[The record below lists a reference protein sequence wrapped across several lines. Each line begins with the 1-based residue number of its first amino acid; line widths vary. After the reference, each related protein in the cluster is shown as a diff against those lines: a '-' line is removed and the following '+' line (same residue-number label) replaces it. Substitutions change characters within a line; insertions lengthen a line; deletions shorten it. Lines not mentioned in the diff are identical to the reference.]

1 MTDGIVLV
9 GMPGSGKTT
18 VGRLVAERLGRSF
31 VDTDELVQQ
40 RTGRTPA
47 EFIEERG
54 EAAFRALE
62 QEAVTE
68 ACAVD
73 GAVIAS
79 GGGAVLDPL
88 NRWAFMKHGFRVRL
102 DAPVDVL
109 AARLWAT
116 PMSRPLL
123 GDRLN
128 EGLART
134 AAERESLYRAVDVT
148 VSSYAALGD
157 VVKEVGAGRTTSGW
171 RPLFEQGQLFI
182 GSGIEAKWLGA
193 LIETSI
199 GGRPATLADAR
210 ALDTNPSLVD
220 ALPTDRLC
228 SMQGGEDAKSMS
240 RLEKILEWL
249 TSVGAERSDP
259 LVVAGGGTVGDVGG
273 LAAALHHRGMPLVHV
288 PTTWLAQ
295 ADSSIGGKVAIDLP
309 GAKNAVGA
317 FWPPALIATDVDL
330 LRTLP
335 IDRRRDGLAE
345 CLKAGLID
353 DPQLWELVEQRGKA
367 ALHRDDPAAAYA
379 ITERAI
385 RVKLAIVD
393 RDPTEQGERRLLNL
407 GHTLGHALEAE
418 SDYTLAHGAAVALG
432 LRSVAAIAD
441 GRGAD
446 QALAERIDAVL
457 SDLGFDLH
465 RSFDRRAVL
474 AALGHDK
481 KRAAGRQRWI
491 LPMDVGH
498 VVEVDDVTDAEL
510 DLALSAIAA

>member
-1 MTDGIVLV
+1 VADGIVLV
-9 GMPGSGKTT
+9 GLPGSGKTT
-18 VGRLVAERLGRSF
+18 VGRLVAERLGRPF
-31 VDTDELVQQ
+31 VDTDELVE
-40 RTGRTPA
+40 RATGRTPA
-47 EFIEERG
+47 QLIEEQG
-54 EAAFRALE
+54 EPAFRALE
-62 QEAVTE
+62 RAAVTE
-68 ACAVD
+68 ACAID
-73 GAVIAS
+73 GAIIAS
-79 GGGAVLDPL
+79 GGGAILDPL
-88 NRWAFMKHGFRVRL
+88 NRWAFKEHGLRVRL

-116 PMSRPLL
+116 PVSRPLL

-134 AAERESLYRAVDVT
+134 AAEREGFYRAVDVR
-148 VSSYAALGD
+148 VNNYAALGE
-157 VVKEVGAGRTTSGW
+157 VVKEVAAGRPSSGW
-171 RPLFEQGQLFI
+171 RPLFEQDQLFI
-182 GSGIEAKWLGA
+182 GSGIDAQWLNT

-210 ALDTNPSLVD
+210 ALDTNPSLVE

-240 RLEKILEWL
+240 RLEKVLEWL
-249 TSVGAERSDP
+249 SSVGAERSDP
-259 LVVAGGGTVGDVGG
+259 LVVAGGGTLGDVGG

-317 FWPPALIATDVDL
+317 FWPAALIATDIDL
-330 LRTLP
+330 LKTLP
-335 IDRRRDGLAE
+335 VDRRRDGLAE
-345 CLKAGLID
+345 CLKAGLIG
-353 DPQLWELVEQRGKA
+353 DPVLWELVEERGKA
-367 ALHRDDPAAAYA
+367 ALNGDDPAAVYA
-379 ITERAI
+379 ITERAV

-393 RDPTEQGERRLLNL
+393 RDPTEQGERRVLNL

-432 LRSVAAIAD
+432 LRSVAAIAS

-446 QALAERIDAVL
+446 QALAARIDAVL
-457 SDLGFDLH
+457 NDLGFGLH
-465 RSFDRRAVL
+465 RSFDRGVVV
-474 AALGHDK
+474 AALAHDK

-491 LPMDVGH
+491 LPMEVGR
-498 VVEVDDVTDAEL
+498 VIEVDDVTDAEL
-510 DLALSAIAA
+510 DLAHNAIAA